1 MAKRVF
7 LVVLD
12 SFGTGI
18 APDAVSFGDEGS
30 NTLAA
35 VLSDS
40 DRPFPNMS
48 RMGLF
53 DIDGL
58 YDERIRSYLDSNRSR
73 PAPSGSYGIVR
84 EVSSGKDSTIGHW
97 EMAGILSAK
106 PQPVYPEGFPD
117 RILDEIRRVSGR
129 DVLCNKPYSGTEVIR
144 DYGAEHMK
152 TGALIVYTSADSV
165 LQIAAHAEVVPLDEL
180 YGICRRMR

>member
-12 SFGTGI
+12 SFGTGF

-97 EMAGILSAK
+97 EMA
-106 PQPVYPEGFPD
+106 
-117 RILDEIRRVSGR
+117 
-129 DVLCNKPYSGTEVIR
+129 
-144 DYGAEHMK
+144 
-152 TGALIVYTSADSV
+152 
-165 LQIAAHAEVVPLDEL
+165 
-180 YGICRRMR
+180 